1 MNPEIMQEM
10 HRAFGKKFSAEKE
23 ALLAYNSDASQ
34 VRGTALA
41 VVWPE
46 SRGDVQ
52 GIVEFALKHKIDIVA
67 RGAATRLAGAA
78 VPQNSIVVDL
88 SRMNKII
95 EINKREKYAIVEPG
109 IVAAQLNLA
118 LQKYNLCL
126 PVEPASHSVCSIAG
140 MIATNASG
148 LRAMRFGRME
158 EWVMEAQIVDG
169 SGKMRKTN
177 AEEICGTE
185 GTVGIIVGA
194 KLRLHEAVIEKSA
207 DLEKFDSLHK
217 MLERADALKKNASIL
232 SLEVMNPIAAKTMGL
247 DSCYYL
253 LAEYDNESGALKSG
267 EMKKAKSLRI
277 GLWPKLASAG
287 FSVIEDPQ
295 VAEEKIT
302 GFAEFINASGLPFFA
317 HIADGTFHVLLK
329 PEQKGTLE
337 ALYGKV
343 RALNGNV
350 SGEHG
355 IGITKREFADAR
367 IKNRIKRLK
376 EKLDPKG
383 IFNRGK
389 II

>member
-1 MNPEIMQEM
+1 MELQKELSKNF
-10 HRAFGKKFSAEKE
+10 AGKCSDENDR
-23 ALLAYNSDASQ
+23 LVAYDSDASQ

-46 SRGDVQ
+46 SREDVQ
-52 GIVEFALKHKIDIVA
+52 KIVKFALKHKIDVVA
-67 RGAATRLAGAA
+67 RGAGTGLAGAA
-78 VPQNSIVVDL
+78 VPRNSIVADM

-95 EINKREKYAIVEPG
+95 EVNEREKYAIVEPG
-109 IVAAQLNLA
+109 IAAAQLNLA
-118 LQKYNLCL
+118 LQKCNLCL
-126 PVEPASHSVCSIAG
+126 PVEPASQSVCSIAG

-158 EWVMEAQIVDG
+158 NWLMNAEIIDG
-169 SGKMRKTN
+169 AGKLRN
-177 AEEICGTE
+177 ASAEEICGSE
-185 GTVGIIVGA
+185 GTLGIIVWA

-217 MLERADALKKNASIL
+217 MLERADALKKNAGVL
-232 SLEVMNPIAAKTMGL
+232 SLEAINPIAAKIMGL
-247 DSCYYL
+247 DSCYHL

-267 EMKKAKSLRI
+267 EMKKAKALRI

-295 VAEEKIT
+295 VGKEKIAE
-302 GFAEFINASGLPFFA
+302 FAEFINASGLPFFA

-329 PEQKGTLE
+329 PGQKSMLN
-337 ALYGKV
+337 ALYSKV
-343 RALNGNV
+343 GALNGNV

-355 IGITKREFADAR
+355 IGTTKREFADAK
-367 IKNRIKRLK
+367 IKNKIRRLK
-376 EKLDPKG
+376 EKFDPEG